1 MAFNF
6 GAAATGVGSLAD
18 AFEANRRQALEERRQ
33 KVMDAQQAQRERYQN
48 AYQQALI
55 QKQQDER
62 QYEHLLYKF
71 SGGTG
76 SLRTAGTGKPQW
88 KVDSGGNAYWVYP
101 PDEQNPDGVQVP

>member
-55 QKQQDER
+55 NQRLLIGVLIPLPLRLLRVHNLLAAFLER
-62 QYEHLLYKF
+62 LPAVGLKRVGERADTRRC
-71 SGGTG
+71 GT
-76 SLRTAGTGKPQW
+76 
-88 KVDSGGNAYWVYP
+88 KVKRHGY
-101 PDEQNPDGVQVP
+101 